1 MTPSPAD
8 ADSASP
14 APSPCRWSPVGR
26 KLRWLEPA
34 LLIVL
39 TIRIA
44 APTPAR
50 ADGFGFVDSLIDD
63 RAGSDIRPD
72 TSRSSA
78 RTDDGR
84 RTLRRLPNNLG
95 SGFVGVFTKQN
106 LKPFIIG
113 SIVTVGGFVFDD
125 TFRSALE
132 NEGSNTADFADDYG
146 GPIALGALTTGLFVA
161 GRYSEDHKFRAATYD
176 MAIAAIVNLTYT
188 GALKAVVD
196 RDRPNNSGSDSFPSG
211 HASNAFALAAAA
223 TQHYK
228 GKLRLVAYGGATV
241 IAASRL
247 RSDAHWL
254 SDILAGATLGILVG
268 RGVAWM
274 NSRPLPGEQK
284 AGATISLAPL
294 VGKDT
299 YGVAVHLALP

>member
-1 MTPSPAD
+1 MTPSPSRAQ
-8 ADSASP
+8 SASP
-14 APSPCRWSPVGR
+14 APRPSRWDLASSNV
-26 KLRWLEPA
+26 RWLKPA
-34 LLIVL
+34 FLIVL
-39 TIRIA
+39 LIPIA
-44 APTPAR
+44 APASAR
-50 ADGFGFVDSLIDD
+50 AEGFGFVDSLIETHADN
-63 RAGSDIRPD
+63 DIQAD

-84 RTLRRLPNNLG
+84 RTLRQVPTNLG
-95 SGFVGVFTKQN
+95 AGFVGVFTRQN
-106 LKPFIIG
+106 LKPFVIG

-146 GPIALGALTTGLFVA
+146 GPIVLGALTTGLFVA

-188 GALKAVVD
+188 GALKALVD
-196 RDRPNNSGSDSFPSG
+196 RDRPNDSGSDSFPSG

-274 NSRPLPGEQK
+274 NSRPLPGEQR
-284 AGATISLAPL
+284 AGATVSLAPL
-294 VGKDT
+294 VDT
-299 YGVAVHLALP
+299 KSYGLAVHLALP